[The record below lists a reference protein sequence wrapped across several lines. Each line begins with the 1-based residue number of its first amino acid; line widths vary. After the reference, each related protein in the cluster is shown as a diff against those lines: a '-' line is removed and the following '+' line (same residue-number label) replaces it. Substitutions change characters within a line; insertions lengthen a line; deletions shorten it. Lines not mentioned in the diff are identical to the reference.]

1 MKLFVFLLILLSAFT
16 HALWNFFAK
25 KASGNFPVLWNGL
38 WIGNLVLLP
47 YSLLLII
54 NTGFPLSAMPFMVGS
69 GVAHALYFFTLMR
82 AYAKTDISIAYPIAR
97 GIGVGGTALVAI
109 WLLHEVISTKGA
121 AGILLI
127 CIGF

>member
-1 MKLFVFLLILLSAFT
+1 
-16 HALWNFFAK
+16 
-25 KASGNFPVLWNGL
+25 
-38 WIGNLVLLP
+38 
-47 YSLLLII
+47 
-54 NTGFPLSAMPFMVGS
+54 MPFMVGS